1 MIGLFHFRFLIVDFR
16 LNVPDLLNH
25 SFDVSTSVHGI
36 EEAEAE
42 MALAANREGSRGL
55 GWVQRIAAK
64 GLKHIRQG
72 SSETV
77 VLFPTEQVSGLVE
90 RTPIIDRLP
99 GSLIIDRRPGLLF
112 ELVGRQAEVCCIEA
126 CFI

>member
-1 MIGLFHFRFLIVDFR
+1 MSQRPSTAAKRPRPKWLWPPIAKGL
-16 LNVPDLLNH
+16 
-25 SFDVSTSVHGI
+25 G
-36 EEAEAE
+36 
-42 MALAANREGSRGL
+42 GL
-55 GWVQRIAAK
+55 GWVQRIAVK
-64 GLKHIRQG
+64 CLKHIGQG

-77 VLFPTEQVSGLVE
+77 VLFPTEQVTGLVE

>member
-1 MIGLFHFRFLIVDFR
+1 MIGLFHFGFLIADFR
-16 LNVPDLLNH
+16 LKVPDLLNH
-25 SFDVSTSVHGI
+25 SFDLSTFVHGS

-42 MALAANREGSRGL
+42 VALAANREGSRGL

-77 VLFPTEQVSGLVE
+77 VLFETVA
-90 RTPIIDRLP
+90 TLP
-99 GSLIIDRRPGLLF
+99 GIF
-112 ELVGRQAEVCCIEA
+112 ELRNGLNQAKWPVDWPIPLPH
-126 CFI
+126 